1 MKKILLIVPVAF
13 LFACG
18 GGEETVNEEPL
29 NLEKYEDRLGYVMGS
44 LNASSILQS
53 TPQAAELDKEMLIEG
68 FLMNLNSDDCSE
80 CDDVLL
86 KFVGPYF
93 QDFDTTYLKEGSKCV
108 GRQNAFSFYS
118 DMTRLGGV
126 DYLNID
132 MVKEGFKHGVHGT
145 DTLIDE
151 MEKRDMITNFIK
163 DLNSSAGE
171 RMMEDAKK
179 IEGAEVFEN
188 GIVMQTLEKG
198 NGGMPGATD
207 DVQVEYIL
215 TNAFGDTVQ
224 SSYQMKAMTGN
235 TEPVSLNLDGGVI
248 QGWSYVLPK
257 MNKGGKYRVYIPWNL
272 AYGEQAKESLCF
284 VIELLDYAPKGT
296 WVKPQMPMGSPQ

>member
-1 MKKILLIVPVAF
+1 MKKLLIIFSAALLVS
-13 LFACG
+13 C

-29 NLEKYEDRLGYVMGS
+29 NLDDYKDRLGYVMGS

-53 TPQAAELDKEMLIEG
+53 SPQAAELDKEMLIEG
-68 FLMNLNSDDCSE
+68 FLMNLNTDDCSD

-86 KFVGPYF
+86 KFVGPYY
-93 QDFDTTYLKEGSKCV
+93 QDFDTTYLKEGSKCI

-118 DMTRLGGV
+118 DMKRLGGI
-126 DYLNID
+126 DYLSMD
-132 MVKEGFKHGVHGT
+132 LVKEGFKHGVHGT

-151 MEKRDMITNFIK
+151 TEKRQMITNFIK
-163 DLNSSAGE
+163 DLNASSGE
-171 RMMEDAKK
+171 KMIEDAKK

-188 GIVMQTLEKG
+188 GIVMQTIEEG
-198 NGGMPGATD
+198 TGGSPDPTD

-224 SSYQMKAMTGN
+224 SSYQMKQMTGN
-235 TEPVSLNLDGGVI
+235 TEPVTLNLDGGVI

-257 MNKGGKYRVYIPWNL
+257 MKKGGTYRVYVPWEL

-284 VIELLDYAPKGT
+284 VIELIDYAPKGT
-296 WVKPQMPMGSPQ
+296 WVKPQMPGGPQ